1 MPGRWSRR
9 GSAAI
14 AGLAALL
21 AALAGSTPAAVE
33 PVRLLSVT
41 AQGPAVVI
49 EATDPVAY
57 TVNRPDAVT
66 LVVDLRNAVVADAVT
81 RIEPRGPV
89 TAVRLEQTKA
99 ADGLGVAR
107 VRIALGRATEYR
119 VKSSRNSIRVE
130 LTAGAAPAAP
140 KADLATK
147 TDAPVTQPVAPK
159 ATTPVVQPVLAK
171 TTVPAATVA
180 PVDPKRE
187 SKAAAVAAPRPAPSV
202 APAALAATVTPVN
215 AKLESKVAPGAAPRP
230 ASSVAAAIPAASPEA
245 EPVLPGVAT
254 TIDRVRTL
262 RQGTSTVVTISGD
275 GKLSP
280 NGVSESRDLP
290 RRLIIDFPNVS
301 SRAAAQTAGDGE
313 LVRKV
318 RVGLNNSAPLVTR
331 VVMEISDGA
340 TYDVRRNSP
349 TDRELTVVFKGPAV
363 AATAAGTAG
372 PPSEARSREDAAM
385 AMLGAETISLEQ
397 AIANGAA
404 LTPRDEVLPGGAMAA
419 LKIRP
424 QNAAPAAARQ
434 SPAPAQPPATAPAE
448 PPAATSPVIQGP
460 HSQQISSGDAKK
472 YVGHPISMDFQGVD
486 LRSVLRTFAEISGLN
501 MVIDPDVQGTVDI
514 VLTDVPWD
522 QALEVILRGNA
533 LDYTVDGTIVR
544 IARIETLRKEQDART
559 QLAQSA
565 ANAGA
570 LAVRTYTLSYAK
582 ADQAAPLVKSSVLSP
597 RGNVQIDA
605 RTNTLIIT
613 DLPMR
618 LDTVQQLLGTIDRAE
633 PQVEIEARIITTTRD
648 YARALGLQW
657 GFNGRV
663 DSTIGNTTGLTFP
676 NNGSLGGRLGQ
687 QGPLGTDPRAGANE
701 RTGTAVDLPLVS
713 DFPPTSAIGLA
724 LGSINGA
731 LNLDVALSALERTGK
746 GRILS
751 TPRVTTQN
759 NVDAEIT
766 QGVQIPIQ
774 VEANNTVTTT
784 YKDAALTLK
793 VTPQITAANTVI
805 MQITL
810 ENSAPGAQ
818 TPDGGLSIDTQ
829 RAITRVQ
836 VNDGMTTVIGGI
848 FVSREQ
854 TVNSRTPLLYR
865 IPFLGW
871 LFKNDSQTDTSRELL
886 IFITPRIQKG

>member
-1 MPGRWSRR
+1 MRGAWSRR
-9 GSAAI
+9 GAAI

-21 AALAGSTPAAVE
+21 ATLAGSTPAALE

-57 TVNRPDAVT
+57 TVSRPDAVT
-66 LVVDLRNAVVADAVT
+66 LVVDLRNAVIADAISRV
-81 RIEPRGPV
+81 EPRGPV
-89 TAVRLEQTKA
+89 AALRLEQTKA

-107 VRIALGRATEYR
+107 VRIALSRAVEYR

-130 LTAGAAPAAP
+130 LAAAAAAPAVAG
-140 KADLATK
+140 K
-147 TDAPVTQPVAPK
+147 TDAPV
-159 ATTPVVQPVLAK
+159 VQPVVAK
-171 TTVPAATVA
+171 TTVAGARPTPSLAPPAPTETA
-180 PVDPKRE
+180 PAP
-187 SKAAAVAAPRPAPSV
+187 AAVAA
-202 APAALAATVTPVN
+202 
-215 AKLESKVAPGAAPRP
+215 
-230 ASSVAAAIPAASPEA
+230 
-245 EPVLPGVAT
+245 
-254 TIDRVRTL
+254 TIERVRTS
-262 RQGTSTVVTISGD
+262 RQGASTVVTISGD

-280 NGVSESRDLP
+280 NGVTESRDLP
-290 RRLIIDFPNVS
+290 RRLIIDFPNVA

-313 LVRKV
+313 HVRKI
-318 RVGLNNSAPLVTR
+318 RVGLNNNAPLVTR
-331 VVMEISDGA
+331 VVMEIAEGA

-349 TDRELTVVFKGPAV
+349 TDRELTVVFQGPA
-363 AATAAGTAG
+363 AAAGTAG
-372 PPSEARSREDAAM
+372 AKSVARGREDAAL
-385 AMLGAETISLEQ
+385 AMLGAEAITLAQ
-397 AIANGAA
+397 AIANGAPLA
-404 LTPRDEVLPGGAMAA
+404 PRDAVIPGGAMTA
-419 LKIRP
+419 LKARP
-424 QNAAPAAARQ
+424 QDAAPSAG
-434 SPAPAQPPATAPAE
+434 AQPPAAPPAAAPA
-448 PPAATSPVIQGP
+448 PATSPVLQGP
-460 HSQQISSGDAKK
+460 QGQQISSGDTKK

-544 IARIETLRKEQDART
+544 IAKIETLRREQDART
-559 QLAQSA
+559 QLAQSS

-613 DLPMR
+613 DLPTR

-687 QGPLGTDPRAGANE
+687 QGPIGTDPRAQPLDRA
-701 RTGTAVDLPLVS
+701 GTAVDLPLVS

-810 ENSAPGAQ
+810 ENSSPGAQ

-854 TVNSRTPLLYR
+854 TTNSRTPLLYR